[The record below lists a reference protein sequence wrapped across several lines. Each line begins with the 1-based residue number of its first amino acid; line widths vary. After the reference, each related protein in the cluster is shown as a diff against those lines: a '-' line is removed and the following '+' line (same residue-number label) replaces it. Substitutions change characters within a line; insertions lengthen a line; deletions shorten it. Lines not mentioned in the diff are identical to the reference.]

1 MKEHGLILIALL
13 AAAAYFLWKKFGGT
27 TTTTVQSSVVGGTPN
42 TPTTTVYDSR
52 GGVAASVPGNAG
64 PATYSPSQGW
74 IAPPGFTPTN
84 APHSTV
90 PVIVPNT
97 PSTQQRVTSP
107 IRTYS
112 HLPAPT
118 PIRPVGP
125 TYPIAYNPVS
135 PVRTAPIIRVATP
148 TPMPLPQPRTV
159 ATNYSSPSPG
169 IRRIAASAL

>member
-13 AAAAYFLWKKFGGT
+13 AAAAYFLWKKFGMGT

-42 TPTTTVYDSR
+42 TPTTTVYDSV
-52 GGVAASVPGNAG
+52 GNAVPGNAG

-90 PVIVPNT
+90 PVIVPT
-97 PSTQQRVTSP
+97 VPSTQQRITSP

-125 TYPIAYNPVS
+125 ITTSPIAWNPVT
-135 PVRTAPIIRVATP
+135 PVRTAPIIRVAAP
-148 TPMPLPQPRTV
+148 APAPLPQPRTV
-159 ATNYSSPSPG
+159 AINYSSSSPG
-169 IRRIAASAL
+169 IRRVAASAL